1 MSHTISHTIQ
11 TQLYLGIKAP
21 VRISGDTKGSAPCLI
36 IGPKGVLNLKEGV
49 IRAWRH
55 VHMFPPHARKFGV
68 RNGDLMAL
76 RVVSKT
82 CSVTFDDVMVR
93 IIDMPLDARRIV
105 ASKGIELGVE
115 VHLDTD
121 EGNACELRS
130 ATRYELLKRTREGSS
145 ESFEIVL
152 ADAPH

>member
-1 MSHTISHTIQ
+1 M
-11 TQLYLGIKAP
+11 
-21 VRISGDTKGSAPCLI
+21 I

-55 VHMFPPHARKFGV
+55 VHMFSPHARKFGV
-68 RNGDLMAL
+68 RNGDLMAV

-82 CSVTFDDVMVR
+82 CSVMFEDVMVR
-93 IIDMPLDARRIV
+93 IIEMPMDARRVV
-105 ASKGIELGVE
+105 ASKGIKLGVE

-130 ATRYELLKRTREGSS
+130 ATRYELLKRKLDGYEV
-145 ESFEIVL
+145 VL
-152 ADAPH
+152 ADTTRAT